1 MPVKQQAGVRA
12 CCRLRDTREM
22 TNIFLNIPVCEATPA
37 GSQGGLDV
45 LEKDVSL
52 WAMFNA
58 LSSPKSVRSD
68 PL

>member
-45 LEKDVSL
+45 LEKDVISCD
-52 WAMFNA
+52 
-58 LSSPKSVRSD
+58 KSRGGANN
-68 PL
+68 L